1 MFKTLHYL
9 QAHLHLKQT
18 NLQASKLLK
27 THLYRHKVIKNAKL
41 IKTWITLKLLIT
53 VTLHLCFIKLFLF
66 GQKHCKTLT

>member
-9 QAHLHLKQT
+9 QAHLHLIQT
-18 NLQASKLLK
+18 NLQAKLII

-66 GQKHCKTLT
+66 GQKHCMTLA